1 METGVAGLPGLS
13 VARPA
18 EVVPKPEFA
27 FVTVQL
33 QSIGEQPARETH
45 LNLKHAMSNLANQFG
60 W

>member
-13 VARPA
+13 AARPA

-33 QSIGEQPARETH
+33 QSIGEQPAREMH
-45 LNLKHAMSNLANQFG
+45 LNLKHAMPNLAQPI
-60 W
+60 